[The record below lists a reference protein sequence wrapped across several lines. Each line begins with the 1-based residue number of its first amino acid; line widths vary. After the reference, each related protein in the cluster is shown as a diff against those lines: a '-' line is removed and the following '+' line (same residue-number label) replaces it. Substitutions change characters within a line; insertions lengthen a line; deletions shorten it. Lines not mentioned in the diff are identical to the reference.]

1 MEELAKNA
9 NRTFTYVEQAFF
21 SMWWNDQGDDKKNM
35 VRDLIAKKQ
44 LTFVNGGWCMHDEA
58 TTHYMGMIDQTAL
71 GHSFLKEELN
81 VTPSVGWQLD
91 PFGHSATQASFLT
104 SEVGFNA
111 LYFGRIDYQD
121 LNKRHATK
129 ECEGIWDSSQNLADT
144 EVFWGLTG
152 SYSGNYGPPPGF
164 CFDIFCD
171 DKQLV
176 GLDDETLKKRIGIFM
191 SALKLQS
198 DRTKGQNIMLT
209 MGEDFQY
216 ENATLNFENLDLLID
231 SVLKFQDSG
240 AIDVPAVFHD
250 RFEKVNIF
258 YSNPEL
264 YTAMKHAETKLAKR
278 ESDTTKTDSND
289 STRAHISKRGE
300 EASGIVK
307 IASGQG
313 FSHHAP
319 HLNDWS
325 VLVPHFYMQRV
336 SLNVSATERPGVDVH
351 IIVYN
356 ALSIERSDVV
366 RIPVS
371 INASY
376 TVSKLEGLG
385 SVQERSN
392 VVSSTLIPNINPLD
406 SSAAGYILY
415 FDTQTIPPVGASIY
429 RVQTYLEPEYAS
441 PPRSLYHNTK
451 LIERESPTFR
461 TVKQS
466 TSHTIDRDGSIHVV
480 NGVLDIHFSS
490 SGMIQSIAGI
500 HDTGIQTMQF
510 SQEWG
515 YYKSFDSRHC
525 KTKEDT
531 VVNPDKL
538 SERLA
543 NFNTTNHA
551 PGVCIP
557 TYQWNHNTHNGSC
570 PLGISQISQNSGA
583 YIFRP
588 SKPDEDITVIPL
600 RGRPKVYSSDLVTEI
615 HSEFAQPWIKQI
627 TRVIAGE
634 PFVEFEFTVGPIP
647 IDDGVGKEV
656 ITRFNTDI
664 QNDGTFYTDSNG
676 REFMK
681 RRRSQRSSWDMIE
694 YEPVAGNY
702 YPVNA
707 AIYIE
712 DEKSSVSV
720 MVDRSEGGAS
730 IRDGSIE
737 LMVHRRTIVDDGRG
751 VGEAINET
759 DGGMNHYPP
768 FGDAKRIGKGLVIS
782 AVHRL
787 VVGPGKGGA
796 DVARKQMD
804 RAFSPP
810 HIFAASAPSNTS
822 ISLQKASFSALQKA
836 LPENVMLIT
845 LTRQG
850 LGNGSLLIRL
860 GHQYGANENKRLSK
874 PVQIDLHQLLA
885 EYHVESFVE
894 KTLSGNQDRLEWD
907 KKKLKWSTRPSS
919 TKKRRQP
926 GRASDNGSVIQLNP
940 MEIRTFELRV
950 RPRESISSTSTKL

>member
-1 MEELAKNA
+1 MKVSCYAFLVPAFLSLTCCHASIEDVYLRAGQQTSSLPAEEKTLNVHIVPHTHDDVGWLKTVEQYYHGQNNTIQHANVNLILDTVMEELAKNA

-121 LNKRHATK
+121 LNKRHVTK
-129 ECEGIWDSSQNLADT
+129 ECEGIWDSSQNLVDT

-164 CFDIFCD
+164 CFDVFCD

-176 GLDDETLKKRIGIFM
+176 GLDDETLKKRIGMFM

-216 ENATLNFENLDLLID
+216 ENATLNFGNLDLLID

-240 AIDVPAVFHD
+240 AIDVPAVFYD
-250 RFEKVNIF
+250 RFEKVSIF

-278 ESDTTKTDSND
+278 VSDTTKTDSNE

-300 EASGIVK
+300 ETSGVQWAIKEDDFFPYSDCENCFWTGFFASRPALKRLERVGSSFLHAARQLECGSDKDTANKLVGGKHQSSLRKLDEAMAVAQHHDAVSGTSKQHVAYDYAKKIQSGINAAENAITQK
-307 IASGQG
+307 LR
-313 FSHHAP
+313 SHFTNATSEDEGVFLENLSYCQL
-319 HLNDWS
+319 LNES
-325 VLVPHFYMQRV
+325 ICEVIQ
-336 SLNVSATERPGVDVH
+336 SATERPGVDVH

-406 SSAAGYILY
+406 PSAAGYILY

-441 PPRSLYHNTK
+441 PPRSLHHNTK

-480 NGVLDIHFSS
+480 NGVLDIHF
-490 SGMIQSIAGI
+490 
-500 HDTGIQTMQF
+500 
-510 SQEWG
+510 
-515 YYKSFDSRHC
+515 
-525 KTKEDT
+525 
-531 VVNPDKL
+531 
-538 SERLA
+538 
-543 NFNTTNHA
+543 
-551 PGVCIP
+551 
-557 TYQWNHNTHNGSC
+557 
-570 PLGISQISQNSGA
+570 
-583 YIFRP
+583 
-588 SKPDEDITVIPL
+588 
-600 RGRPKVYSSDLVTEI
+600 
-615 HSEFAQPWIKQI
+615 
-627 TRVIAGE
+627 
-634 PFVEFEFTVGPIP
+634 
-647 IDDGVGKEV
+647 
-656 ITRFNTDI
+656 
-664 QNDGTFYTDSNG
+664 
-676 REFMK
+676 
-681 RRRSQRSSWDMIE
+681 
-694 YEPVAGNY
+694 
-702 YPVNA
+702 
-707 AIYIE
+707 
-712 DEKSSVSV
+712 
-720 MVDRSEGGAS
+720 
-730 IRDGSIE
+730 
-737 LMVHRRTIVDDGRG
+737 
-751 VGEAINET
+751 
-759 DGGMNHYPP
+759 
-768 FGDAKRIGKGLVIS
+768 
-782 AVHRL
+782 RL
-787 VVGPGKGGA
+787 VQKWTLPSFY
-796 DVARKQMD
+796 
-804 RAFSPP
+804 FSKY
-810 HIFAASAPSNTS
+810 F
-822 ISLQKASFSALQKA
+822 
-836 LPENVMLIT
+836 
-845 LTRQG
+845 
-850 LGNGSLLIRL
+850 
-860 GHQYGANENKRLSK
+860 
-874 PVQIDLHQLLA
+874 
-885 EYHVESFVE
+885 
-894 KTLSGNQDRLEWD
+894 
-907 KKKLKWSTRPSS
+907 
-919 TKKRRQP
+919 
-926 GRASDNGSVIQLNP
+926 
-940 MEIRTFELRV
+940 
-950 RPRESISSTSTKL
+950 